1 MTPLPHLH
9 RPSALAL
16 LLAAAL
22 HCGHVRAADPEFTSP
37 VELLTRAV
45 VEGRAQGALR
55 GPFAQLLAARFGGT
69 EPIAV
74 SAEVI
79 GDHPRTGCK
88 RLRWTA
94 DVRGAVASA
103 SDAGS
108 ATAPVQMQAQLN
120 WCAPGRFWFEEP
132 GR

>member
-1 MTPLPHLH
+1 MTPLP
-9 RPSALAL
+9 RPLRSPALAL
-16 LLAAAL
+16 ILAAAL
-22 HCGHVRAADPEFTSP
+22 HTAQVCAADPVFTSP

-45 VEGRAQGALR
+45 VEGRAQGTLR

-69 EPIAV
+69 EPVAV

-79 GDHPRTGCK
+79 GDHPRAGCK

-94 DVRGAVASA
+94 DVRGSVTPASG
-103 SDAGS
+103 AGG
-108 ATAPVQMQAQLN
+108 TAPPVQMQAQLN

>member
-1 MTPLPHLH
+1 MTPLP
-9 RPSALAL
+9 RPLSPPTLTL
-16 LLAAAL
+16 ILAAAL
-22 HCGHVRAADPEFTSP
+22 HTAQVCAADPVFTSP

-45 VEGRAQGALR
+45 VEGRAQGTLR

-79 GDHPRTGCK
+79 GDHPRAGCK

-94 DVRGAVASA
+94 DVRGAVVPA

-120 WCAPGRFWFEEP
+120 WCAPGRFWFEETS
-132 GR
+132 R